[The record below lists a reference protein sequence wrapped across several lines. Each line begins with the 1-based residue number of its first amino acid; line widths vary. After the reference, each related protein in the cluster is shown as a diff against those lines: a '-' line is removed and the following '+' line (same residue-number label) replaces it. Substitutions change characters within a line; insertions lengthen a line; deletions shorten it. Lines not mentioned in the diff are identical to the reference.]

1 MKYSFFFLQFK
12 MLKPSMAYKPDKTG
26 EGSDVANRTLFADL
40 WARRLLFR
48 CGPWTTS
55 ITWERVRNA
64 KS

>member
-1 MKYSFFFLQFK
+1 